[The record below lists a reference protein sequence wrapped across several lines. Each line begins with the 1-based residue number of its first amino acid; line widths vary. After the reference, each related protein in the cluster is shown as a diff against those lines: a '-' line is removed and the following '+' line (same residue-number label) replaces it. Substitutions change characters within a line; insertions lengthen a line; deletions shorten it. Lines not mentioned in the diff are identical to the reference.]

1 MSVAANQMTG
11 ETAAEYLRIAIP
23 LMSRHRVPATPD
35 NYATWYEYVSG
46 ENAALKEEIDRL
58 IAAKAQ
64 FSEAVNAKLYHEYVA
79 EQDLS
84 NIEQI
89 RSNLSQ
95 LLGEIG
101 ATLHEAGDGAKNFE
115 GALGGIAD
123 GVSKKDDLDE
133 IRQLLNTLVKETR
146 QMQSTTSAMQSS
158 FEEKSREI
166 EELQDQLQRE
176 RKRAV
181 TDPLTGLFNRAAL
194 VEKLHTAISQ
204 IDEEGGQPPSLI
216 MLDID
221 RFKSVND
228 THGHLIG
235 DRVIRFVA
243 QTLQKNT
250 KGKDTA
256 ARYGGEEFTVLLP
269 GTPAVGAQSVAEV
282 IRKAVASAQLV
293 RADNKQPLGQIT
305 ISAGVATYEGE
316 SDVMD
321 FIDRADRALYES
333 KNSGRNRTTIG

>member
-1 MSVAANQMTG
+1 MSAAADQVTG

-46 ENAALKEEIDRL
+46 RNEGLSNEIDRL
-58 IAAKAQ
+58 IGEKVR
-64 FSEAVNAKLYHEYVA
+64 FTEAINAKLYREHVA
-79 EQDLS
+79 EPDLS

-89 RSNLSQ
+89 RGNLNQ
-95 LLGEIG
+95 LLSEIG
-101 ATLHEAGDGAKNFE
+101 ATLHEAGDGARSFE
-115 GALGGIAD
+115 GTLGGIAD
-123 GVSKKDDLDE
+123 NFAQKNDLDD
-133 IRQLLNTLVKETR
+133 IRQLLKTLVKETR
-146 QMQSTTSAMQSS
+146 QMQSTTTAMQSS
-158 FEEKSREI
+158 FEQKSREI

-176 RKRAV
+176 RKRAI
-181 TDPLTGLFNRAAL
+181 TDPLTGLYNRTAL
-194 VEKLHTAISQ
+194 
-204 IDEEGGQPPSLI
+204 IDELHSAIGEMDKEGGQPPSLI

-221 RFKSVND
+221 HFKSVND

-243 QTLQKNT
+243 QVLQKNT

-269 GTPAVGAQSVAEV
+269 GTPAVGAKSVAEV

-305 ISAGVATYEGE
+305 ISAGVAAYQGE

-321 FIDRADRALYES
+321 FIDRADQALYQS
-333 KNSGRNRTTIG
+333 KNNGRNRTTVA